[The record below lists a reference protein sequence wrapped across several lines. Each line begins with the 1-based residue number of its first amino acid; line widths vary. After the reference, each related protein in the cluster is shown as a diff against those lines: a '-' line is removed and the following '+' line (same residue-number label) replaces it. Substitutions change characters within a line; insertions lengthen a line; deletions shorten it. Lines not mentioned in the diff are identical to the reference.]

1 MALQYPRH
9 LHIRR
14 HSPRGYRTYRAYKPW
29 LRDEFAF
36 RCVYCLWRER
46 WCADGAQAFSVD
58 HLLPRITYPERLC
71 DYENLVYACCQ
82 CNALKQHAPPVLNP
96 CAEAFGQHLEVQS
109 DGSVRAVTTRG
120 AEQIALCRLNH
131 PTLLEARRMML
142 ELFTMLTA
150 SGKEEARALL
160 PQLYSFPDHLPRLSN
175 LRPPDG
181 NARPASI
188 FDSYYEQ
195 RQRGELPTTY

>member
-1 MALQYPRH
+1 
-9 LHIRR
+9 
-14 HSPRGYRTYRAYKPW
+14 
-29 LRDEFAF
+29 
-36 RCVYCLWRER
+36 
-46 WCADGAQAFSVD
+46 
-58 HLLPRITYPERLC
+58 
-71 DYENLVYACCQ
+71 
-82 CNALKQHAPPVLNP
+82 VLNP

-120 AEQIALCRLNH
+120 AAQIALCRLNH

-175 LRPPDG
+175 LRPPMAMHDPPPSSLATMS
-181 NARPASI
+181 NASVVSFPRHTDRTLTLKRI
-188 FDSYYEQ
+188 
-195 RQRGELPTTY
+195 RLPMSL